1 MATHDSD
8 PTGPDRAAIPDRNGR
23 DAVNVLIVDDSVVVR
38 RVMVKCLGDDPRF
51 RVKGAVANGALALDF
66 VRSDPVEIVLLD
78 MNMPGEDGLS
88 VLAKLVA
95 HDRDLHVVLLSA
107 TCREGSDVALQALAL
122 GAADVIAKPAAGHF
136 SPAFIEHLRDRLL
149 HLVPAAER
157 ARTPEMVDQ
166 TAARLRPLGATVRAV
181 GIGAS
186 TGGIGAVTAVM
197 AGFETRLPIPI
208 FVTQHLPANF
218 QPLFADQLRRATHLP
233 VVIAEDGMD
242 VRPGTVYVAP
252 GRAHLS
258 LERKPS
264 GAIALRHSSEPCLHG
279 GFPAVDP
286 MFRALARIYGAGACG
301 VLLSGMGRDGLA
313 GAQAI
318 VEAGGWMIAQD
329 HGSSAVWG
337 MPGSVV
343 KAGLA
348 SAILPPGQIA
358 HAILRQRQAAA

>member
-1 MATHDSD
+1 MASHQHDTPPQSSPSRQD
-8 PTGPDRAAIPDRNGR
+8 AID
-23 DAVNVLIVDDSVVVR
+23 VLIVDDSVVVR
-38 RVMVKCLGDDPRF
+38 RIMSKFLGEDAHF
-51 RVKGAVANGALALDF
+51 RVKGAVANGSQALDF
-66 VRSDPVEIVLLD
+66 VRADHVSLVLLD

-88 VLAKLVA
+88 VLSKLVA
-95 HDRDLHVVLLSA
+95 HDRQLHVVLLSA
-107 TCREGSDVALQALAL
+107 SCREGSDVALQALAL
-122 GAADVIAKPAAGHF
+122 GAADVVAKPAAGHF
-136 SPAFIEHLRDRLL
+136 SPAFIDHLRERLL

-157 ARTPEMVDQ
+157 ARTPEKLDE
-166 TAARLRPLGATVRAV
+166 TAARLRPLGTTVRAI
-181 GIGAS
+181 GIGGS
-186 TGGIGAVTAVM
+186 TGGIGAVTAVLS
-197 AGFETRLPIPI
+197 GFDTRLPIPV

-242 VRPGTVYVAP
+242 VRAGTVYIAP
-252 GRAHLS
+252 GRAHLG

-264 GAIALRHSSEPCLHG
+264 GAILIRHSRESCLHG

-286 MFRALARIYGAGACG
+286 MFRALARVYGGGTCG
-301 VLLSGMGRDGLA
+301 VILSGMGRDGLA

-348 SAILPPGQIA
+348 STILAPMRIAQAIMK
-358 HAILRQRQAAA
+358 QREAVA